1 MDVALIGLGMVAG
14 THLAALRDNRQ
25 GLRLRGVMARDPA
38 RTAGFAE
45 RAAADLG
52 YPVQVYTDLEKLARE
67 VDFAILTTPP
77 NARTDIVSVLAE
89 NRMPILMEKPVER
102 TLEAATRLVETCEAT
117 QTPLGI
123 LFQHRMRAAS
133 QAAKQAI
140 EAGTLGAIAGVEI
153 RVPWWREQA
162 YYDEPGRGTYA
173 RDGGGVM
180 ISQAIHTLDLALWL
194 AGPVTEVQ
202 AMMGQTP
209 LHKLEAE
216 DWASAAL
223 RFASGAY
230 GSLMATT
237 SAYPGAA
244 ESLTLHG
251 TCGSAHLES
260 GVLTLTLRD
269 GSTQTQGASATTG
282 GGADPMGFT
291 HEWHQSVIED
301 FAQALRDNRPPV
313 ATGRQ
318 ALMSHAVIDAMER
331 SHKTGQ
337 RIRISP
343 I

>member
-38 RTAGFAE
+38 RTAAFAD
-45 RAAADLG
+45 RAAQDLG
-52 YPVQVYTDLEKLARE
+52 HPVQVYTDLETLTRE
-67 VDFAILTTPP
+67 VDFSILTTPP
-77 NARTDIVSVLAE
+77 NARADIVSILAE
-89 NRMPILMEKPVER
+89 NRVPILMEKPVER
-102 TLEAATRLVETCEAT
+102 TLKSAMQLVETCEAT
-117 QTPLGI
+117 GTPLGI
-123 LFQHRMRAAS
+123 VFQHRMRAAS
-133 QAAKQAI
+133 LAAKQAI
-140 EAGTLGAIAGVEI
+140 DAGRLGDIAGVEI

-162 YYDEPGRGTYA
+162 YYDEPGRGSYA

-194 AGPVTEVQ
+194 AGPVAEVQ

-209 LHKLEAE
+209 LHNLEAE

-251 TCGSAHLES
+251 TQGSAHLQS

-269 GSTQTQGASATTG
+269 GTTETHGASATTG
-282 GGADPMGFT
+282 GGADPMAFT
-291 HEWHQSVIED
+291 HDWHQSVIED
-301 FAQALRDNRPPV
+301 FAQALRDSRTPM

-318 ALMSHAVIDAMER
+318 ALMAHAVIDAMEQ

-337 RIRISP
+337 RIRIQSL
-343 I
+343 